1 MKRPIT
7 HCLPV
12 IIALLTPMFE
22 AAAQSPA
29 QTISPRIEAKMLAR
43 AEVRV
48 EALKSQLLN
57 LQMKELTLQSRLED
71 LDYSMRPDNIQKAV
85 QFIGSPRPMDEFRDE
100 MRKALET
107 EKSRVNQQL
116 ELINSTR
123 TQIEAEAREAEAE
136 CVRLRKRLG
145 LIPSTDGPEEGK
157 SQDYR

>member
-7 HCLPV
+7 YCLPV

-71 LDYSMRPDNIQKAV
+71 LDYS
-85 QFIGSPRPMDEFRDE
+85 
-100 MRKALET
+100 
-107 EKSRVNQQL
+107 
-116 ELINSTR
+116 NSSVLRGRWTSFAMKCAR
-123 TQIEAEAREAEAE
+123 HSKPKRAE
-136 CVRLRKRLG
+136 
-145 LIPSTDGPEEGK
+145 
-157 SQDYR
+157 

>member
-107 EKSRVNQQL
+107 EKS
-116 ELINSTR
+116 E
-123 TQIEAEAREAEAE
+123 
-136 CVRLRKRLG
+136 
-145 LIPSTDGPEEGK
+145 
-157 SQDYR
+157 